1 MKAVVVKEP
10 GGAEQL
16 LFEDF
21 SNPMPGKTM
30 RAKRI

>member
-16 LFEDF
+16 LFKKF
-21 SNPMPGKTM
+21 SKPMPEKGGF
-30 RAKRI
+30 